1 VIKIDYYQQQ
11 KEEKS
16 IMIRTISNKPDKILL
31 ALNELELKHNI
42 NNVLPYYDFV
52 IDLIRGGIFLD
63 RKSIFYYYELYS
75 KTLQYNFNS
84 LSAAISVLKYSIIN
98 PFKDLYNSLHWHQKL
113 YIRFM
118 DLIEKI
124 KYKFKI

>member
-1 VIKIDYYQQQ
+1 MIKIDYYQQQ

-31 ALNELELKHNI
+31 ALNELELRHNI

-52 IDLIRGGIFLD
+52 IDLIRGGISLD
-63 RKSIFYYYELYS
+63 RKSVFFYYELYS
-75 KTLQYNFNS
+75 ETLQYN
-84 LSAAISVLKYSIIN
+84 LSNLSSTISALKCSIID